1 MSQIIPNNGIGRSH
15 VNNVISIGQRGIVKS
30 IKEKCGLANQ
40 LYDGSNNWVLDQ
52 RRNDYNKDTIE
63 ILLSSAH
70 KMLYLV
76 EDEFL
81 FQEALADIEKVLL
94 KIRKIDEAV
103 ALYRFAQDKF
113 GH

>member
-1 MSQIIPNNGIGRSH
+1 
-15 VNNVISIGQRGIVKS
+15 
-30 IKEKCGLANQ
+30 
-40 LYDGSNNWVLDQ
+40 
-52 RRNDYNKDTIE
+52 
-63 ILLSSAH
+63 
-70 KMLYLV
+70 
-76 EDEFL
+76 L